1 MPKTLML
8 LEGGA
13 YRGIFTAGAL
23 DVLLEHDFYFDA
35 VAGISAGAMCGYHF
49 IGRAHGRVRQ
59 ILLEYG
65 NDPRYFSTRNLVR
78 SGKSIGD
85 EFMFF
90 DLMEKIPFDFK
101 TFRESKTRFAVGATN
116 CRTGKIT
123 YFEKGT
129 ATSSTSASW
138 PPAACLSPARR
149 SGSTASRISTAAWPS
164 TPPSPSGRKTRTMTG
179 WYWCSPVPSRR
190 ASSPSPASTGGCS
203 RWSMAGQGAF
213 APAPPRATALQPA
226 AHGDY
231 APGAGGEALRSGARP
246 PLPRG
251 ARRTRSL
258 ILEEGY
264 RLGREARRSIF
275 PTFSGISRADETILY
290 QSLICIAGTFV
301 IE

>member
-129 ATSSTSASW
+129 ATSLNECILASSSLPLTSKKIWIDGEPYLDGGVAEH
-138 PPAACLSPARR
+138 A
-149 SGSTASRISTAAWPS
+149 
-164 TPPSPSGRKTRTMTG
+164 RTMTG
-179 WYWCSPVPSRR
+179 WYWCSPAPSSR
-190 ASSPSPASTGGCS
+190 ASFPSPASTGGCS
-203 RWSMAGQGAF
+203 RWSMAGTRRFCPCSSTSPSSSTSSAWRLCAWCGRGSSSFWSPTGAS
-213 APAPPRATALQPA
+213 AWSASNEIPP
-226 AHGDY
+226 
-231 APGAGGEALRSGARP
+231 
-246 PLPRG
+246 
-251 ARRTRSL
+251 
-258 ILEEGY
+258 
-264 RLGREARRSIF
+264 F
-275 PTFSGISRADETILY
+275 
-290 QSLICIAGTFV
+290 
-301 IE
+301 